1 MKTLFPDFSGWDSTS
16 LSLSN
21 ETCQRARH
29 LQVDD
34 QCLLISQSMTKN
46 QSASTDLGQMT
57 LLGS

>member
-1 MKTLFPDFSGWDSTS
+1 METLFSYFSVLDSTG

-34 QCLLISQSMTKN
+34 QCLLISQSMNKN
-46 QSASTDLGQMT
+46 QSASTELGQMT

>member
-46 QSASTDLGQMT
+46 QSASTELGQMT

>member
-1 MKTLFPDFSGWDSTS
+1 METLFSDFSDWDSTS

-34 QCLLISQSMTKN
+34 QRLLISRPMTKN
-46 QSASTDLGQMT
+46 QSASTKLEQMT
-57 LLGS
+57 LLGG